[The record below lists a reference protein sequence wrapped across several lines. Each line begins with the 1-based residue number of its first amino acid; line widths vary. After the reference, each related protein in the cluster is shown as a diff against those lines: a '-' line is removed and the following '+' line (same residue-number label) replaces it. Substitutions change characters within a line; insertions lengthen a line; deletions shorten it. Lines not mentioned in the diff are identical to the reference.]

1 MIDQILE
8 IWILIKKNLFF
19 FIGFAA
25 KKLKF
30 LMPQISALGS
40 YHFSTAAQTS
50 STKPNAPVSSTFIL
64 LFFFLFIVN

>member
-1 MIDQILE
+1 MSQLSIQR
-8 IWILIKKNLFF
+8 
-19 FIGFAA
+19 A

-50 STKPNAPVSSTFIL
+50 STKPNAPRVPNLIGGRFPVSLSAVPLVSTVADDAF
-64 LFFFLFIVN
+64 